1 MATHEELISVGSF
14 TEKFKNPFRDYYN
27 YGFKNLKGYIKGA
40 GTLKPDFHRLQNI
53 MADYFEWSPSK
64 DMKEIIFMSGDSQSM
79 STNPVH
85 RLYRFCSSSSSYNMG
100 MFFHTLMALDSH
112 FILDDEYYWNLKIDN
127 VSSRIREFVHQLPG
141 DENAKKEL
149 LEYINPSQ
157 EPRLMALLKS
167 AKRCNL
173 LSREIEKLE
182 EIVLFDADV
191 RKRVKTCIRELV
203 INNAIKQELLKLADK
218 PQQLKSLIKFAQET
232 RLSEDDLKKLNEAL
246 HLGVSKSVKECI
258 RRLEIS
264 EAIKEDL
271 LKRADKPQQLKSL
284 IKFAQETRLSE
295 DDLKKLDEALH
306 LDFSKSVKECIRG
319 LEISEAI
326 KKDLLKRAN
335 KPQQYKSLIALAKEY
350 NLSDDEIKKIN
361 EAIQYKRL
369 QIREYISTLTTS
381 DDTKKELLE
390 YLNPNPESRLTSLL
404 KAARKY
410 GLSEREVGALKSLIH
425 LAAKELFDSLEKV
438 SIIDNSVFK
447 KEITK
452 TVFLFEKNS
461 AMKEQI
467 IKAIC
472 DRENVY
478 TNLQCCELSDEEL
491 YHLIDVIE
499 TFTYRSYKRFEDKMH
514 PLEKKMTRLIEGFH
528 LPKENEAILFHSL
541 DNRTD
546 LIKSA
551 RQCHLSTDQIRQI
564 KDTIDKNRIQ
574 LVTSDLLTIQEY
586 GKTSG
591 SAKAPVSRTVNDRLN
606 LLTQMG
612 LLQNLRGG
620 EKDNSRWELASLNAE
635 LLLEE
640 GEDIN
645 PDFGKHFAEAVDFF
659 SKYLYLGEIGSYVL
673 DKLLNVHESPFRF
686 KHEYFMHAANDYAL
700 IDLLHAIEEKK
711 WCLISYVHGTTS
723 FSTQLLCYPLQ
734 IRISYSNG
742 REYLMF
748 YNPFERSYSS
758 MRIEFIEDIK
768 YLDDDYVRGIPE
780 LKNIAFDSDIQNAIS
795 GLDYCWGVSTS
806 VIQKNN
812 AVNPSKPQIF
822 DLQIECKKDEFYIL
836 NRLQRES
843 RIGEIKYF
851 PEQEY
856 IQFMI
861 KVNDYHEIM
870 PWVRSLYSRIID
882 CQSSDKKAAQIIRD
896 DIEKMAQNKAN
907 EVIFNSEK
915 TAGTVWR
922 LSSDIDTGESAIEHE
937 GLFNELFSVYY
948 FIASEVISVL
958 YSNINISQW
967 LEDDILYII
976 KTTLKKYKHIIG
988 LKTATLLPEEILKM
1002 IIEQG
1007 FLTEGTI
1014 QLLDEDVEN
1023 DEQKSTQTKVLNCI
1037 PKYYCL
1043 GDISFYNS
1051 VVPFSNI
1058 ELRWIKTMLQDNKIN
1073 MFLDEGEKQYIQ
1085 SAIDKAGHYKAFP
1098 TQSICFY
1105 DRYKPNETFGVV
1117 KRQIIRVLLD
1127 GIRDKN
1133 KVSITYHTMGGNV
1146 KQGIYCPINITY
1158 SKRNDAFQ
1166 GYFLDEENDLIYI
1179 FNLSNI
1185 SRIAKTRQTY
1195 DFEKV
1200 SKVYKKYLDDN
1211 EKSVELMFG
1220 EGRNVVDR
1228 ILSEFAPWK
1237 KYCRYNAELK
1247 QYTLQIFYHQ
1257 GDEVELVVRLLG
1269 YGDSIQFK
1277 NKEQEIYNIYA
1288 ARISKQ
1294 QDRFRGVERDMYVS
1308 EYENGRL

>member
-27 YGFKNLKGYIKGA
+27 YGFKNLNDYIKGA

-85 RLYRFCSSSSSYNMG
+85 RLYRFCGSSSAYNMG
-100 MFFHTLMALDSH
+100 MFFHTLMALDSR
-112 FILDDEYYWNLKIDN
+112 FILDDEYYWNIKIDN
-127 VSSRIREFVHQLPG
+127 VSSRIRDFVNELSV
-141 DENAKKEL
+141 DENVKKDL
-149 LEYINPSQ
+149 LEYINPNP
-157 EPRLMALLKS
+157 EPRLTALLKAARKS
-167 AKRCNL
+167 SL
-173 LSREIEKLE
+173 LDYEIEKLE
-182 EIVLFDADV
+182 EIILFDGDV
-191 RKRVKTCIRELV
+191 RKRVKACIHKLPIDNSV
-203 INNAIKQELLKLADK
+203 KKELLKLTDN
-218 PQQLKSLIKFAQET
+218 PQLLKGLIKLATDEE
-232 RLSEDDLKKLNEAL
+232 LSE
-246 HLGVSKSVKECI
+246 
-258 RRLEIS
+258 
-264 EAIKEDL
+264 
-271 LKRADKPQQLKSL
+271 
-284 IKFAQETRLSE
+284 QE
-295 DDLKKLDEALH
+295 LKKLDEALH
-306 LDFSKSVKECIRG
+306 LDFSKYVKDCLHE
-319 LEISEAI
+319 LEIDETI
-326 KKDLLKRAN
+326 KKELLKHAE
-335 KPQQYKSLIALAKEY
+335 KPQQYKKLLTLAKEY
-350 NLSDDEIKKIN
+350 NLSNKEIAKIDD
-361 EAIQYKRL
+361 AIHFKYL
-369 QIREYISTLTTS
+369 QIKNCICDLTTS
-381 DDTKKELLE
+381 DDTKNELLE
-390 YLNPNPESRLTSLL
+390 FLNPNPEPRLASLL
-404 KAARKY
+404 RVARKH
-410 GLSEREVGALKSLIH
+410 GLSERRVEELKSVIQ
-425 LAAKELFDSLEKV
+425 LAMKELFDSLENA

-447 KEITK
+447 KEIAK
-452 TVFLFEKNS
+452 TVDLFDRNS
-461 AMKEQI
+461 AIKEQI
-467 IKAIC
+467 IKAVC
-472 DRENVY
+472 DRKNVY
-478 TNLQCCELSDEEL
+478 TNLQRCELSTEEL
-491 YHLIDVIE
+491 YYLIDAIE
-499 TFTYRSYKRFEDKMH
+499 TFAYRSYKRFEDKMH
-514 PLEKKMTRLIEGFH
+514 PLEKELTRLIESFH
-528 LPKENEAILFHSL
+528 LPKENEAILLHSL
-541 DNRTD
+541 DGRRD
-546 LIKSA
+546 LIKDA
-551 RQCHLSTDQIRQI
+551 RRCHLSEDQIRQI
-564 KDTIDKNRIQ
+564 KETIEKNRIQ

-586 GKTSG
+586 GKASG
-591 SAKAPVSRTVNDRLN
+591 SAKAPVSRTVNNRLT

-612 LLQNLRGG
+612 LLQNLREG
-620 EKDNSRWELASLNAE
+620 EKDNSRWVLAPLNAE

-640 GEDIN
+640 GKEIN
-645 PDFGKHFAEAVDFF
+645 PDFDKHFSEAVDFF
-659 SKYLYLGEIGSYVL
+659 SKYLILGEIGSYIF
-673 DKLLNVHESPFRF
+673 DKLLNEQESPFRF
-686 KHEYFMHAANDYAL
+686 KHEYFMHAANDYTL
-700 IDLLHAIEEKK
+700 LDLMSAIEEKK
-711 WCLISYVHGTTS
+711 WCLISYKHGTAS
-723 FSTQLLCYPLQ
+723 FETKLLCYPLQ

-896 DIEKMAQNKAN
+896 DIEKMAQNQAN

-988 LKTATLLPEEILKM
+988 LKTSTLLPEEILKM

-1058 ELRWIKTMLQDNKIN
+1058 ELRWIKTMLLDNKIN

-1085 SAIDKAGHYKAFP
+1085 STIDKAGHYKAFP

-1237 KYCRYNAELK
+1237 KHCRYNAELK